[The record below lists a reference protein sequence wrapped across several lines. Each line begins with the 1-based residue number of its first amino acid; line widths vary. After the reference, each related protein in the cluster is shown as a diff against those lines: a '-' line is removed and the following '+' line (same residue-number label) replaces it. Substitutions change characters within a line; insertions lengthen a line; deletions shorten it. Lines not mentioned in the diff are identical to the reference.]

1 MFRKI
6 IPQPLWSLFRN
17 IRNNFRRIVYS
28 GEGRLCPVCNKTSK
42 RFVNFHSREEA
53 VCIHCLSLER
63 HRFVWYFFKEK
74 TNLFKK
80 ENIKILHVAP
90 EKPFENQLKELVGKS
105 YITADLFNPD
115 AMVKMDITNIQYPDE
130 SFNVIYC
137 GHVLEHVPD
146 DKKAMSELLRVLKKD
161 GWAVLMVPVNSDK
174 TIEDPTL
181 NNPKE
186 RLRLFGQE
194 DHVRSY
200 GPDFKDRLENTG
212 FKVKVITPRDILT
225 DEEIIRMGITK
236 GAGDIFFCTKN

>member
-1 MFRKI
+1 
-6 IPQPLWSLFRN
+6 
-17 IRNNFRRIVYS
+17 
-28 GEGRLCPVCNKTSK
+28 
-42 RFVNFHSREEA
+42 
-53 VCIHCLSLER
+53 LER

-236 GAGDIFFCTKN
+236 GAGDIFYCTKN